1 MLRLYLERTAMRS
14 LFLKIFLW
22 FWITL
27 LLIAVAIV
35 VTWSLQPEI
44 VFTRWQALMTEA
56 LATHAQNTADTVER
70 QGLPAAASYLQRLN
84 RLGRMQTALLDD
96 AGKVLLGTPSDEAA
110 RVGER
115 VIKSGKPAFEMTPRV
130 AYSAQFGTAPSGRRY
145 VLVAE
150 LPRVGPFYA
159 FRGTTFTHILRWAL
173 AVLISGLICYLLTWY
188 LTQPILRLRAATREL
203 AAGNLAARAGGAI
216 EERRDELG
224 LLVRD
229 FNQMAERIETLVNSE
244 LQLIRDISHEL
255 RSPLARL
262 NVALGL
268 ARQRAGAEAAPHLD
282 RIEREAERL
291 NELIGR
297 LLTLARLEG
306 ATAPPEQ
313 APVSLSELVREV
325 AEDASFEAESRHCS
339 VQVNAAEDC
348 TTVGSPDLLRSAVE
362 NVVRNAVRYT
372 AEGTQVQ
379 IDLACVGEDGD
390 RWAAIRVRDHGPGL
404 PESELNNVFR
414 PFYRVAN
421 ARERET
427 GGTGLGLA
435 ITERAVRLHGGTI
448 QASNAPGGGLL
459 VEMRLPA
466 ATSVAR

>member
-1 MLRLYLERTAMRS
+1 MRS

-35 VTWSLQPEI
+35 ITWSLQPEI

-56 LATHAQNTADTVER
+56 LATHAQNTADTIER
-70 QGLPAAASYLQRLN
+70 QGLPAAANYLQRLN

-96 AGKVLLGTPSDEAA
+96 HGQVLVGTPSSEAA
-110 RVGER
+110 RVGDQ
-115 VIKSGKPAFEMTPRV
+115 VIKSGKAAFEMTPRM

-159 FRGTTFTHILRWAL
+159 FRGTTSTHLLRWAL
-173 AVLISGLICYLLTWY
+173 AVLISGLICYLLAWY
-188 LTQPILRLRAATREL
+188 LTRPILRLRAATREL
-203 AAGNLAARAGGAI
+203 TAGNLAARAGGGI
-216 EERRDELG
+216 EKRRDELG

-229 FNQMAERIETLVNSE
+229 FNQMAERIETLVDSE

-268 ARQRAGAEAAPHLD
+268 ARQRAGAEATPYLD

-325 AEDASFEAESRHCS
+325 ADDASFEAESRRCS
-339 VQVNAAEDC
+339 VDVHAVEGC
-348 TTVGSPDLLRSAVE
+348 TTMGSPDLLRSAVE

-372 AEGTQVQ
+372 AEGTPVE
-379 IDLACVGEDGD
+379 IELACTGSNGTQ
-390 RWAAIRVRDHGPGL
+390 WAAIRVRDHGPGL
-404 PESELNNVFR
+404 PESELGNVFR
-414 PFYRVAN
+414 PFYRVN
-421 ARERET
+421 TARERET

-435 ITERAVRLHGGTI
+435 ITERAVRLHGGSVR
-448 QASNAPGGGLL
+448 AVNAPGGGLL
-459 VEMRLPA
+459 VEMRLPVA
-466 ATSVAR
+466 VTSVIQAHLEV

>member
-1 MLRLYLERTAMRS
+1 MRS

-22 FWITL
+22 FWTTV
-27 LLIAVAIV
+27 LLIGVAIV
-35 VTWSLQPEI
+35 ITWSLQPEI
-44 VFTRWQALMTEA
+44 VFTRWQALMSEA
-56 LATHAQNTADTVER
+56 LSTHAQTVAEIFER
-70 QGLPAAASYLQRLN
+70 QGPAAARSYVQRLN
-84 RLGRMQTALLDD
+84 RLGRMETFLLDD
-96 AGKVLLGTPSDEAA
+96 RGQPLIGNPSGEAA
-110 RVGER
+110 RLAASAVESGRSKFE
-115 VIKSGKPAFEMTPRV
+115 IKPHM
-130 AYSAQFGTAPSGRRY
+130 AYSAQIGTGPSGRHY
-145 VLVAE
+145 VLVTE
-150 LPRVGPFYA
+150 MLRGGPFYA
-159 FRGTTFTHILRWAL
+159 FRATTFTQVLRWIL
-173 AVLISGLICYLLTWY
+173 AIAISGVICYLLTLY
-188 LTQPILRLRAATREL
+188 ITRPILRLRAATREL

-216 EERRDELG
+216 EKRRDELG
-224 LLVRD
+224 QLVHD
-229 FNQMAERIETLVNSE
+229 FNQMADRIEMLLDSE
-244 LQLIRDISHEL
+244 HQLIRDISHEL

-268 ARQRAGAEAAPHLD
+268 ARQRSGADAAPYLD

-306 ATAPPEQ
+306 AAAPPEQ
-313 APVSLSELVREV
+313 SPVSLSELLREV
-325 AEDASFEAESRHCS
+325 AEDAEFEAENRHCR

-379 IDLACVGEDGD
+379 IDLACVGSDGAP
-390 RWAAIRVRDHGPGL
+390 WAAIRVRDHGPGL
-404 PESELNNVFR
+404 PESELGNVFR
-414 PFYRVAN
+414 PFYRVTS

-435 ITERAVRLHGGTI
+435 ITERAIRLHGGTI
-448 QASNAPGGGLL
+448 KAENAPGGGLR

-466 ATSVAR
+466 SPTPVAPVHAVRQG

>member
-1 MLRLYLERTAMRS
+1 MRS

-22 FWITL
+22 FWTTL
-27 LLIAVAIV
+27 LLIAIAIV
-35 VTWSLQPEI
+35 ITWSLQPEI

-56 LATHAQNTADTVER
+56 LSTHAQTVADIFER
-70 QGLPAAASYLQRLN
+70 QGPAAAAAYVQRLS
-84 RLGRMQTALLDD
+84 RAGRMDTTLLDEHGH
-96 AGKVLLGTPSDEAA
+96 AILGNPSGEAA
-110 RVGER
+110 RVGALAAA
-115 VIKSGKPAFEMTPRV
+115 SGQAVFEMKPHV
-130 AYSAQFGTAPSGRRY
+130 AYSAQLGAGPSGRHY
-145 VLVAE
+145 VLVSQMA
-150 LPRVGPFYA
+150 RAGPFYA
-159 FRGTTFTHILRWAL
+159 FRATTFTQILRWTL
-173 AVLISGLICYLLTWY
+173 AILISGVICYLLALYITR
-188 LTQPILRLRAATREL
+188 PILRLRAATREL
-203 AAGNLAARAGGAI
+203 AAGNLGARAGGAI
-216 EERRDELG
+216 EKRRDELG

-229 FNQMAERIETLVNSE
+229 FNQMADRIEVLLESE
-244 LQLIRDISHEL
+244 HQLIRDISHEL

-268 ARQRAGAEAAPHLD
+268 SRQRAGGEAAPYLD

-313 APVSLSELVREV
+313 SPVLLSELVREI
-325 AEDASFEAESRHCS
+325 AEDAEFEADSRHCR
-339 VQVNAAEDC
+339 VQIKIAEEC
-348 TTVGSPDLLRSAVE
+348 ATLGSPELLHSAVE

-379 IDLACVGEDGD
+379 IDLACTGSNGNK
-390 RWAAIRVRDHGPGL
+390 WAAIRVRDHGPGL
-404 PESELNNVFR
+404 PESELDNVFR
-414 PFYRVAN
+414 PFYRVTT

-435 ITERAVRLHGGTI
+435 ITERAIRLHGGTI
-448 QASNAPGGGLL
+448 KAENAPGGGLL

-466 ATSVAR
+466 SVAPVAPTHA